1 MKTQVIFI
9 KNIFVI
15 LILLT
20 LPVTTVYAEKDLNII
35 LKGVYAVNTNW
46 GCIVNSSPPCL
57 AGNPCFPPCLAGNIC
72 LLHFEENSSDLS
84 SEQFTTAGEI
94 TYHGDGTATEVG
106 RVVIVNHTFANRFSE
121 TYACGW
127 EYQVN
132 DDRTFSYSGK
142 CRLPAVDPTRVLT
155 NQKWNGHMGNER
167 KTLLVE
173 RHDGEIEGILDI
185 AEREITI
192 VRVCNKT
199 GTQIKL
205 RGLN

>member
-9 KNIFVI
+9 KNIFII

-46 GCIVNSSPPCL
+46 GCIVNSSPP
-57 AGNPCFPPCLAGNIC
+57 FD
-72 LLHFEENSSDLS
+72 ENSSDLS
-84 SEQFTTAGEI
+84 SEQITTAGEI
-94 TYHGDGTATEVG
+94 TYHGDGTANEVG
-106 RVVIVNHTFANRFSE
+106 RIVIVNHTFANRFSE

-142 CRLPAVDPTRVLT
+142 CLLPAVDPTRVLT

-173 RHDGEIEGILDI
+173 QHDGEIERILDI
-185 AEREITI
+185 AEREFTI